1 MELNENFAYTG
12 AKQNFDRDSYATL
25 AEMKAV
31 KAKKMPSIFHATCE
45 ETGKLYIYRKT
56 NTEDEVLGRWR
67 EVEGSGTSGSAN
79 DAVISAKEEYSIPLG
94 YIIDFYEEDDAKTVY
109 KKLEL
114 IDKSSNGREPSVR
127 LQGPNDYKFVSFT
140 KNQGVY
146 STGFDKFGNEVDFGY
161 TRYTLTF
168 KLATGDD
175 TACTISALYTD
186 DGEKY
191 EGLVH
196 DNCSWVTAYVKDVNF
211 GGVENFFNNNGPS
224 LPIYSF
230 TQGNKTSDDMFG
242 LIGDSY
248 YAKYSGDFRRGNEP
262 FIVGE
267 TTSRAES
274 CTVYIENAPAFGT
287 QKCKLFAVNTI
298 GEVYEG
304 FFVTTRTEPTFT
316 SDGLVWRKVES
327 KSVGGPSDYLKIE
340 EGDSDIVYLVSS
352 NSESE
357 VSPDNI
363 FNYTNLPLYIQK
375 NGFDFDVELKYAG
388 NISSGGH
395 NGVIFASEPFLEN
408 DDSKSATSRKLLMYT
423 AELVVYRH
431 AWYIVNP
438 EVKEIGSGSNE
449 CEEEVDTIDFS
460 TWPEYT
466 SPEANGIVLDGQG
479 GANID
484 DSNISVDP
492 DDIEEEE
499 D

>member
-67 EVEGSGTSGSAN
+67 EVGSSATTGTTGDTTRS
-79 DAVISAKEEYSIPLG
+79 VKEEYSVPLG
-94 YIIDFYEEDDAKTVY
+94 YIIHFYEDDDAETVY

-114 IDKSSNGREPSVR
+114 IHESSNGREPSVK
-127 LQGPNDYKFVSFT
+127 LQGSNGYEFIDFNRS
-140 KNQGVY
+140 QGVY
-146 STGFDKFGNEVDFGY
+146 STGFDEHGNEVDFGF

-168 KLATGDD
+168 KLANRDD
-175 TACTISALYTD
+175 ITCTLSALYTD
-186 DGEKY
+186 DGKRY
-191 EGLVH
+191 EGLVR
-196 DNCSWVTAYVKDVNF
+196 DNCTWVTAYVRDVNF

-230 TQGNKTSDDMFG
+230 TQGNKTSDEMFG

-248 YAKYSGDFRRGNEP
+248 YAYYHGDFGRGNEP

-287 QKCKLFAVNTI
+287 QRCKLFAINTV

-327 KSVGGPSDYLKIE
+327 GSADGPSDYLRVE
-340 EGDSDIVYLVSS
+340 EGDSSVVYLVSS
-352 NSESE
+352 DGESE

-375 NGFDFDVELKYAG
+375 SDFDSNVELKYAG

-395 NGVIFASEPFLEN
+395 NGVVFASEPFLEN
-408 DDSKSATSRKLLMYT
+408 DDSKSAASRKLLMYT

-431 AWYIVNP
+431 VWYIINS

-449 CEEEVDTIDFS
+449 CEEEVDTIDFT
-460 TWPEYT
+460 TWPEYA

-492 DDIEEEE
+492 EDIEEE